1 MDDSKKVNGMVE
13 EIKRD
18 LENIQETMGSLD
30 ETLTSARTSTTPS
43 TKDHSLAILSTLKTT
58 VTTTATE
65 FKQVLLERSES
76 MKESGDRKKKFGK
89 TGGLAERGKLIKM
102 QGIHLTPQQL
112 SSTPTGL
119 SKRGPHNRLGND
131 NLPRPVNN
139 VSSTVNNGND
149 GVMNVEYY
157 NGREEGRHIMTPLEM
172 QVMEASSEQ
181 TQLLIPSGGEYLQSR
196 AEAVTQIES
205 HISELGSVFQKLALM
220 VREHGEL
227 VERVEDN
234 VEDARDNVEGGLGQ
248 LMQTLEGLRNGRML
262 GLKISAVVVMFI
274 IFFITFLA

>member
-1 MDDSKKVNGMVE
+1 
-13 EIKRD
+13 
-18 LENIQETMGSLD
+18 
-30 ETLTSARTSTTPS
+30 
-43 TKDHSLAILSTLKTT
+43 
-58 VTTTATE
+58 
-65 FKQVLLERSES
+65 

-139 VSSTVNNGND
+139 VSSTVNIGND

-157 NGREEGRHIMTPLEM
+157 NGSEEGRHIMTPLEM

-181 TQLLIPSGGEYLQSR
+181 VSNVNECC
-196 AEAVTQIES
+196 
-205 HISELGSVFQKLALM
+205 KLTM
-220 VREHGEL
+220 
-227 VERVEDN
+227 
-234 VEDARDNVEGGLGQ
+234 
-248 LMQTLEGLRNGRML
+248 
-262 GLKISAVVVMFI
+262 
-274 IFFITFLA
+274 